1 MKKQKKEANVTK
13 KNLVKLKRRQPNR
26 SRIGDFIIYFF
37 LILVALMMVFP
48 LVFAINNA
56 LKPLDEL
63 FMFPPKV
70 FAQNPTLDNFSDLF
84 VTMGKSWVTFPRY
97 VFNTVFITVV
107 GTAGHLI
114 LASMAA
120 FVLAKYDFP
129 GGKTFFKLVTVALM
143 FSGYITA
150 IPNYLIINELGWIDT
165 YWAIIIPAFASPMG
179 LFLMKQFMEGLPM
192 SPIEAAKID
201 GANEW
206 KVFISIVMP
215 NVKPAWL
222 TMIIFSVQ
230 GLWNNQAATFI
241 YSEEK
246 KTLVYAL
253 QQIQSGGIARTGQ
266 AAAVTVVVMAVPI
279 LIFILSESQILE
291 EMGKFR
297 FERLRRLVQVM
308 KKTMKRLS
316 ALLIG
321 MMIALSSAMAVY
333 ADEGYT
339 YNYDYWED
347 IQYSPDAYEVSGV
360 YSAVDFGLETGLKTP
375 SGLFVYEDMIYIC
388 DTGNNRILEIEE
400 TGSQTLELIR
410 VIDSFKGG
418 EGPETFSSP
427 QDVAVT
433 DDGYIFIADTNNSR
447 ILKLDMDLNYVM
459 EFTKPVDA
467 TFDQDLSFLPYKLAI
482 DTAGRVYCVATN
494 VNKGLI
500 KFEAD
505 GEFSGFIGATE
516 VTYDWTDYIWKR
528 FATQA
533 QREQMESFVPTEY
546 DNIYMDYEGFIYAC
560 TTHVTKS
567 TLEDGTADPI
577 RRLNMMGSD
586 ILIRTVNG
594 ILLVI
599 SIGGM
604 AIFRSFFD
612 HRYHSV

>member
-70 FAQNPTLDNFSDLF
+70 FAQNPTLDNLSDLF

-192 SPIEAAKID
+192 SLIEAAKID

-291 EMGKFR
+291 
-297 FERLRRLVQVM
+297 
-308 KKTMKRLS
+308 TM
-316 ALLIG
+316 A
-321 MMIALSSAMAVY
+321 SS
-333 ADEGYT
+333 
-339 YNYDYWED
+339 
-347 IQYSPDAYEVSGV
+347 
-360 YSAVDFGLETGLKTP
+360 GLK
-375 SGLFVYEDMIYIC
+375 D
-388 DTGNNRILEIEE
+388 
-400 TGSQTLELIR
+400 
-410 VIDSFKGG
+410 
-418 EGPETFSSP
+418 
-427 QDVAVT
+427 
-433 DDGYIFIADTNNSR
+433 
-447 ILKLDMDLNYVM
+447 
-459 EFTKPVDA
+459 
-467 TFDQDLSFLPYKLAI
+467 
-482 DTAGRVYCVATN
+482 
-494 VNKGLI
+494 
-500 KFEAD
+500 
-505 GEFSGFIGATE
+505 
-516 VTYDWTDYIWKR
+516 
-528 FATQA
+528 
-533 QREQMESFVPTEY
+533 
-546 DNIYMDYEGFIYAC
+546 
-560 TTHVTKS
+560 
-567 TLEDGTADPI
+567 
-577 RRLNMMGSD
+577 
-586 ILIRTVNG
+586 
-594 ILLVI
+594 
-599 SIGGM
+599 
-604 AIFRSFFD
+604 
-612 HRYHSV
+612 